1 MMSKSI
7 NMQEL
12 LKVIGAKNKQEI
24 EFVLDN
30 NSPSLV
36 EYLLRQSV
44 EHSETVFI
52 KPSSIQQKLSVGNID
67 IIFDYDEDCYIF
79 DNGVDNNKRTT
90 KIWAYDY

>member
-36 EYLLRQSV
+36 
-44 EHSETVFI
+44 
-52 KPSSIQQKLSVGNID
+52 
-67 IIFDYDEDCYIF
+67 
-79 DNGVDNNKRTT
+79 
-90 KIWAYDY
+90 

>member
-44 EHSETVFI
+44 EYSEKVFI

-79 DNGVDNNKRTT
+79 DNGVDP
-90 KIWAYDY
+90 YGDLV

>member
-67 IIFDYDEDCYIF
+67 MSFDYDEDCYIF
-79 DNGVDNNKRTT
+79 DNGADPYGDLV
-90 KIWAYDY
+90 

>member
-7 NMQEL
+7 DTNEL
-12 LKVIGAKNKQEI
+12 LRLIGVDNREKI
-24 EFVLDN
+24 EDAIDSS
-30 NSPSLV
+30 SPSLV

-44 EHSETVFI
+44 ENSETVFI

-79 DNGVDNNKRTT
+79 DNGVDP
-90 KIWAYDY
+90 YGDLV

>member
-44 EHSETVFI
+44 EYSETVFI

-79 DNGVDNNKRTT
+79 DNGVDP
-90 KIWAYDY
+90 YGDLV

>member
-52 KPSSIQQKLSVGNID
+52 KPSSIQQKLTVGNID

-79 DNGVDNNKRTT
+79 DNGADPYGDLV
-90 KIWAYDY
+90 

>member
-1 MMSKSI
+1 MMSKPI
-7 NMQEL
+7 NINEL
-12 LKVIGAKNKQEI
+12 LRVIGAESKDKLEDTI
-24 EFVLDN
+24 DSS
-30 NSPSLV
+30 SPSLV

-79 DNGVDNNKRTT
+79 DNGVDP
-90 KIWAYDY
+90 YGDLV